1 MQLALRLL
9 NFDYKLTW
17 LLLLDPEEVTLELGP
32 TEIMRRS
39 QYLVNS
45 TSGDASLRPDDTG
58 PDYLSF
64 AYSAGNQYN
73 MGEDGGVHVVPAH
86 YGRPKFVTVPAGSV
100 VMMHYDMWRA

>member
-1 MQLALRLL
+1 MLI
-9 NFDYKLTW
+9 
-17 LLLLDPEEVTLELGP
+17 DPEEVTLELGP

-39 QYLVNS
+39 QYLVNT

-73 MGEDGGVHVVPAH
+73 MDGDGGVHVVPAH
-86 YGRPKFVTVPAGSV
+86 YGRPRFVTVPAGSV